1 MTSEG
6 LNIEVWGCI
15 TFYCYHWIYAAY
27 NNDVNY
33 GKGFINI
40 IAIITRSSVNS
51 ISITITITFII
62 IFFSNVKV

>member
-1 MTSEG
+1 MTPEG

-40 IAIITRSSVNS
+40 IAIIARSSVNI